1 MEEDGDDIIVKT
13 GFRVLH
19 PSGSP
24 QVKDRASGR
33 SKAKKGS
40 DKRSPEEEE
49 TGPDLYDNDED
60 DSDLTTS
67 LLGDMMLGMS
77 LEDVTPDQSEGTNTK
92 GKGKPEKAAARR
104 IHYNYTDSTAGAG
117 AADSSDR
124 EEDVKHRTELSLAAK
139 TAIRTYYENMFKY
152 LSDRQTRVDQ
162 TRQQM
167 AASKVPEQGQEQY
180 WTRLHELES
189 RYLRA
194 RRHRLTG
201 KAFESIK
208 IIGRGA
214 FGEVRLV
221 RLKGTGNYY
230 ALKKLSKAKMVERNQ
245 QLHVT
250 AERDALAAS
259 NEVYHNNPWVV
270 KLHYSFQDSQ
280 YLYLLM
286 EFVPGG
292 DLMSQLIR
300 RETFTEEEAKFFIA
314 ETVIGIE
321 TIHRLKYAHRDI
333 KPDNLLLDKSG
344 HIKVS
349 DFGLCTKIDTKSLAS
364 SRPQSAQSY
373 YSSLASSQ
381 QSSMTAPPSS
391 SSSQSQSQSQ
401 SQSNR
406 RTLLYSNVGTP
417 DYM

>member
-1 MEEDGDDIIVKT
+1 
-13 GFRVLH
+13 
-19 PSGSP
+19 
-24 QVKDRASGR
+24 
-33 SKAKKGS
+33 
-40 DKRSPEEEE
+40 
-49 TGPDLYDNDED
+49 
-60 DSDLTTS
+60 
-67 LLGDMMLGMS
+67 MMLGMT
-77 LEDVTPDQSEGTNTK
+77 LEEITTSTTTSSSSSNGTDTKKKKNKKKIDSEEEERKTLT
-92 GKGKPEKAAARR
+92 GKKTTWSKE
-104 IHYNYTDSTAGAG
+104 DSGAKH
-117 AADSSDR
+117 R
-124 EEDVKHRTELSLAAK
+124 EELALATK
-139 TAIRTYYENMFKY
+139 TALRTYYENMFKY
-152 LSDRQTRVDQ
+152 LAERQGRVAQ

-167 AASKVPEQGQEQY
+167 VASKVPPQEQGQY
-180 WTRLHELES
+180 WARLHELES

-230 ALKKLSKAKMVERNQ
+230 ALKKLSKARMVERNQ
-245 QLHVT
+245 QFHVT

-300 RETFTEEEAKFFIA
+300 RGTFTEEEAKFFIA

-349 DFGLCTKIDTKSLAS
+349 DFGLCTKIDPRSPPS
-364 SRPQSAQSY
+364 PS
-373 YSSLASSQ
+373 
-381 QSSMTAPPSS
+381 PPSS
-391 SSSQSQSQSQ
+391 SSSSFSKQQQHSSYFSSLSSPQQQQQQQSLQQQ
-401 SQSNR
+401 LNR

>member
-1 MEEDGDDIIVKT
+1 MDEDCDNLIVKT
-13 GFRVLH
+13 GVRVLRAAA
-19 PSGSP
+19 PGQSSAKGKRQGDKRGGQKASP
-24 QVKDRASGR
+24 QDDQA
-33 SKAKKGS
+33 
-40 DKRSPEEEE
+40 D
-49 TGPDLYDNDED
+49 PDVYNDDED
-60 DSDLTTS
+60 ERDLSTS
-67 LLGDMMLGMS
+67 LLGDMMLGMT
-77 LEDVTPDQSEGTNTK
+77 LEEITPDRPDA
-92 GKGKPEKAAARR
+92 KPPTRASAP
-104 IHYNYTDSTAGAG
+104 DSN
-117 AADSSDR
+117 SSNDDDK
-124 EEDVKHRTELSLAAK
+124 EEAEHRKELSIAAK
-139 TAIRTYYENMFKY
+139 TSIRTYYENMFKY
-152 LSDRQTRVDQ
+152 LSEREGRVAQ

-167 AASKVPEQGQEQY
+167 AASKVPAEGQKQY
-180 WTRLHELES
+180 WERLHGLES

-208 IIGRGA
+208 VIGRGA

-230 ALKKLSKAKMVERNQ
+230 ALKKLNKAKMVERNQ

-292 DLMSQLIR
+292 DLMSQLIK

-321 TIHRLKYAHRDI
+321 TIHRLST
-333 KPDNLLLDKSG
+333 P
-344 HIKVS
+344 
-349 DFGLCTKIDTKSLAS
+349 TETS
-364 SRPQSAQSY
+364 SRTTCSWISRATS
-373 YSSLASSQ
+373 
-381 QSSMTAPPSS
+381 
-391 SSSQSQSQSQ
+391 
-401 SQSNR
+401 R
-406 RTLLYSNVGTP
+406 
-417 DYM
+417 